1 MKILMYPH
9 KNDIGID
16 NGLGRVIHKYFE
28 YLPQLGIKLVNINDK
43 YDLQVS
49 HAGATLDCDI
59 QHNHGIYWSSYQT
72 DENQQ
77 QQNAR
82 IIQSAIQA
90 KAIIVPSQWVA
101 ETFKRDMRISPFVI
115 PHAIEYKQWQHD
127 YESQNYVLWNKNRTS
142 DACTPQ
148 AVSELA
154 MRFPKQRFV
163 STFTNKTM
171 DNISVIGRQPFA
183 KMKPIIQHAHI
194 YLATNKETFG
204 IGVLEALASGIPVL
218 GFDWGGTSEIVTH
231 LQDGYLVKP
240 NDHTALTEGLEWL
253 LINRDK
259 LTGNCKATARK
270 YNWLDVVKKVKEVYK
285 YALCI

>member
-1 MKILMYPH
+1 MRILMYPH
-9 KNDIGID
+9 KNDIATD

-59 QHNHGIYWSSYQT
+59 QHGHGLYWSSYQT

-90 KAIIVPSQWVA
+90 RAITVPSQWVA

-115 PHAIEYKQWQHD
+115 PHAIEYLQWQHN
-127 YESQNYVLWNKNRTS
+127 YKSQGYVLWNKNRTS
-142 DACTPQ
+142 DACTPR
-148 AVSELA
+148 VMSELA
-154 MRFPKQRFV
+154 QRFPKQRFV
-163 STFTNKTM
+163 STFTDRAL
-171 DNISVIGRQPFA
+171 DNITVIGRQSFE
-183 KMKPIIQHAHI
+183 KMKSIIQQADI
-194 YLATNKETFG
+194 YLSTTKETFG
-204 IGVLEALASGIPVL
+204 LCLLESLASGVPIL
-218 GFDWGGTSEIVTH
+218 GFNWGGLSEIATH
-231 LQDGYLVKP
+231 KQDSYLVKP
-240 NDHTALTEGLEWL
+240 HDYDALAQGLEWL
-253 LINRDK
+253 LVNRDK
-259 LTGNCKATARK
+259 LVKNCKATTRK

-285 YALCI
+285 YALYI